1 MSQGAPLAVAGP
13 ASDGPVDYVRRHPG
27 LVLIALLL
35 GTGLALGV
43 AEGWRELGQ
52 VTINGVV
59 AGNYFAL
66 GAVGLTLIFGVL
78 RLVNFAHG
86 EFLTFGAYMLI
97 VGNAVGLPLVVSV
110 AFGVAATAVLGV
122 VLEVSLWRP
131 VRRKRVG
138 ELQLL
143 LLALGLAF
151 FMRNAI
157 AFVAGPQDRASG
169 ANTTASVQVGEFRI
183 GRTELIVTLVGLS
196 VIVLVA
202 VALKYSS
209 LGRQARALA
218 DSIQLSETTG
228 IDTDRVVL
236 ITWAASA
243 GLAGLAGILY
253 ALPAGV
259 VNPNLGFSLIL
270 SIFAAVVVGGIGNA
284 YGALAGGLLIGLV
297 QEWSTLVIDPAM
309 KVAVGFAVLILVLL
323 IRPQGLFGRGGRW
336 TDEWCGGRRR
346 LVRVPPECRLLDQC
360 RGARNDLRR
369 VLAGNPAERRHNRDL
384 QLRPG
389 WLHGRRLL
397 RDGRPRCQVW
407 RLVLAC
413 ARLGIGVGVAAGL
426 LVGLPS
432 LRLRADY
439 FAISTLAFS
448 EIVRYVADDWDGLTG
463 GNLGLFGYTDAWR
476 KRLRGSTAGWSGS
489 GSRRNSCCRCCSS
502 TSRCFSGSTALVALL
517 VQSPWG
523 RVLKAIRED
532 EDAARA
538 LGKNTFV
545 YKLQSL
551 SIAAALASIAG
562 YMLAINISI
571 LSPRTS
577 IRS

>member
-1 MSQGAPLAVAGP
+1 
-13 ASDGPVDYVRRHPG
+13 
-27 LVLIALLL
+27 
-35 GTGLALGV
+35 
-43 AEGWRELGQ
+43 
-52 VTINGVV
+52 
-59 AGNYFAL
+59 
-66 GAVGLTLIFGVL
+66 
-78 RLVNFAHG
+78 
-86 EFLTFGAYMLI
+86 MLI

-131 VRRKRVG
+131 VRRKQVG

-157 AFVAGPQDRASG
+157 AFVAGPEDRASG

-183 GRTELIVTLVGLS
+183 GRTELIVTLVGLT

-323 IRPQGLFGRGGRW
+323 IRPQGLFGRG
-336 TDEWCGGRRR
+336 
-346 LVRVPPECRLLDQC
+346 
-360 RGARNDLRR
+360 
-369 VLAGNPAERRHNRDL
+369 
-384 QLRPG
+384 RPVD
-389 WLHGRRLL
+389 R
-397 RDGRPRCQVW
+397 
-407 RLVLAC
+407 
-413 ARLGIGVGVAAGL
+413 
-426 LVGLPS
+426 
-432 LRLRADY
+432 
-439 FAISTLAFS
+439 
-448 EIVRYVADDWDGLTG
+448 
-463 GNLGLFGYTDAWR
+463 
-476 KRLRGSTAGWSGS
+476 
-489 GSRRNSCCRCCSS
+489 
-502 TSRCFSGSTALVALL
+502 
-517 VQSPWG
+517 
-523 RVLKAIRED
+523 
-532 EDAARA
+532 
-538 LGKNTFV
+538 
-545 YKLQSL
+545 
-551 SIAAALASIAG
+551 
-562 YMLAINISI
+562 
-571 LSPRTS
+571 
-577 IRS
+577 

>member
-1 MSQGAPLAVAGP
+1 MARA
-13 ASDGPVDYVRRHPG
+13 
-27 LVLIALLL
+27 
-35 GTGLALGV
+35 
-43 AEGWRELGQ
+43 GQ

-66 GAVGLTLIFGVL
+66 GAVGLTLIFAVL

-323 IRPQGLFGRGGRW
+323 IRPQGLFGRG
-336 TDEWCGGRRR
+336 
-346 LVRVPPECRLLDQC
+346 
-360 RGARNDLRR
+360 
-369 VLAGNPAERRHNRDL
+369 
-384 QLRPG
+384 
-389 WLHGRRLL
+389 
-397 RDGRPRCQVW
+397 
-407 RLVLAC
+407 
-413 ARLGIGVGVAAGL
+413 
-426 LVGLPS
+426 
-432 LRLRADY
+432 
-439 FAISTLAFS
+439 
-448 EIVRYVADDWDGLTG
+448 
-463 GNLGLFGYTDAWR
+463 
-476 KRLRGSTAGWSGS
+476 
-489 GSRRNSCCRCCSS
+489 
-502 TSRCFSGSTALVALL
+502 
-517 VQSPWG
+517 
-523 RVLKAIRED
+523 
-532 EDAARA
+532 
-538 LGKNTFV
+538 
-545 YKLQSL
+545 
-551 SIAAALASIAG
+551 
-562 YMLAINISI
+562 
-571 LSPRTS
+571 
-577 IRS
+577 RSVDR